1 MFGFVWSYNIY
12 LSIMFDLLQ
21 NVFLDTT
28 DPKTGFGRLIAFDVA
43 FAIIVNLAFYIVCYY
58 LLIILFHFP
67 KKIVFFVYILIA
79 IMILG
84 YIARLER
91 SKSVYRTYL
100 SKGYSEEDAYLQTIE
115 DIRHAYFTWYFIG

>member
-1 MFGFVWSYNIY
+1 
-12 LSIMFDLLQ
+12 MFDLLQ

-28 DPKTGFGRLIAFDVA
+28 DPKTEFGRLIALDVT
-43 FAIIVNLAFYIVCYY
+43 FAIIINILFYSICHY

-67 KKIVFFVYILIA
+67 KKMLLFVYILIA

-91 SKSVYRTYL
+91 SKSVYRSYL
-100 SKGYSEEDAYLQTIE
+100 SKGYSENDAYLQTIE